1 MRIKTADYETSS
13 VDIDH
18 CPAATMAEFAV
29 IGRSNVGKSSLINHL
44 LGRKDLAR
52 VSSKPGHTRMLNFY
66 LINKTWRL
74 VDMPGYGYAKVSK
87 TLREKFSELVSDY
100 LATRTT
106 LRCVLVLVDA
116 SLPPQQI
123 DLEFTHW
130 LMGQN
135 VPFVLVF
142 TKADKVSGARGE
154 EHVRMFHDTMADF
167 SDNVPMTFVT
177 SVRNKAGHEELLA
190 MIGQV
195 LHKQD

>member
-1 MRIKTADYETSS
+1 
-13 VDIDH
+13 
-18 CPAATMAEFAV
+18 
-29 IGRSNVGKSSLINHL
+29 
-44 LGRKDLAR
+44 
-52 VSSKPGHTRMLNFY
+52 MLNFY

-74 VDMPGYGYAKVSK
+74 VDMPGYGFAKVSK
-87 TLREKFSELVSDY
+87 TLREKFSGLVSDY

-142 TKADKVSGARGE
+142 TKADKVPAARGE
-154 EHVRMFHDTMADF
+154 EHVHMFHDKMADF

-177 SVRNKAGHEELLA
+177 SVRNKAGDEELLA

-195 LHKQD
+195 LNKKD